1 MASDTN
7 ENALADFDIDE
18 VIDWDKHD
26 IPSKVCWVYSQVILV
41 LGKQMISQSN
51 KSARYDQ
58 K

>member
-26 IPSKVCWVYSQVILV
+26 IPSKVCWVYS
-41 LGKQMISQSN
+41 
-51 KSARYDQ
+51 
-58 K
+58 